1 MTKEESKDRIKLL
14 VEKFSS
20 QIDFYKSLN
29 YNETQTRQDFI
40 NPFFKALGW
49 DIDNRKQQLETYRD
63 VRHEDRIKVNGHS
76 KAPDYSFNIEGKRKF
91 FVEAKKPAI
100 PIRENPEPALQVRNY
115 GWNANL
121 SISVLTDFEEFAIY
135 DCTKKPKKV
144 ENANAKRLKYIYYTD
159 YLNEFDFI
167 YETFSYESVLN
178 KSIEN
183 YAKRKINFKTAEP
196 VDKEFLKS
204 LENWREYLATSI
216 ALRNNNLEEEEIN
229 FAVQQ
234 IIDRIVFLKV
244 CEDRKIETEDTLF
257 KLTKSGNLYQN
268 LYQYF
273 QIADQKYN
281 SGLFDFKKDTITRNL
296 EIDNKV
302 IKNIITELYGKTK
315 ETEAEY
321 GYNFAIIPVEIL
333 GLAYEQFLGKVI
345 RLTAAHHAKIEE
357 KPEVRKAGGV
367 YYTPEYIVEYIVK
380 QTVGKLIEGKT
391 PEEISQLKI
400 LDSSCGSGSFLL
412 GAYQFLLDY
421 HLKYYNLLRIRE
433 CESEN
438 NNEQNSKFKI
448 QNLPLTSDGSLTS
461 KEKKRILLNNIYGVD
476 IDTQAVEVTKLSLL
490 LKALEGETETSIK
503 TSLQIFNE
511 RVLPTIDSNIQC
523 GNSLIGTD
531 FYDTELFLTPK
542 EERKINVFDWHSGF
556 PEIFKNGGFDCVIGN
571 PPYGALFQ
579 KYETTY
585 LLNKYN
591 LQNYQ
596 LDSYFLFIERSFRC
610 LIENGLLG
618 YIIPNTWLLNLTTS
632 KIRDYIFKNVSIETI
647 INYKTK
653 VFEQAVV
660 DTQIVLFKNHKPEIN
675 QKIKIEIVE
684 KNSSVSTHSV
694 NQSDWIIQNG
704 DPINIFDKNEY
715 RILKSKISIH
725 KVLDDLCKITQGTKP
740 FQVGKGVP
748 KQTQEIVNQKPFV
761 SKTKIDESFRPLLRG
776 SLMNK
781 FAILWNENYW
791 IKFGDW
797 LAEPRYSASYDNKE
811 KIIVRQTGDSLIAT
825 LDNEQ
830 FIVRDNLYTI
840 VSKADNYNLRYIL
853 GIINS
858 KLLNWYYQ
866 NILNNEKGEAL
877 AQVKR
882 GHIAQLPIKEID
894 FANKIEINSH
904 NEIVKT
910 VDNLLALYKRLNKS
924 NLETEKQQLIRRIKS
939 SESELNNLV
948 YGLYSIDDG
957 EKLIIEK

>member
-1 MTKEESKDRIKLL
+1 MRITNFKFTMTREEAKDRIKLL
-14 VEKFSS
+14 IDKFSS
-20 QIDFYKSLN
+20 QIDYYKSLN

-63 VRHEDRIKVNGHS
+63 VRHEDRIKVNGHT

-121 SISVLTDFEEFAIY
+121 SISIVTDFEEFAIY
-135 DCTKKPKKV
+135 DCTKKPKNI

-159 YLNEFDFI
+159 YLKEFDFI
-167 YETFSYESVLN
+167 YDTFSYESVLN
-178 KSIEN
+178 NSIET
-183 YAKRKINFKTAEP
+183 YAKSKINFKTAEP
-196 VDKEFLKS
+196 VNKEFLKS
-204 LENWREYLATSI
+204 LENWREYLATTI
-216 ALRNNNLEEEEIN
+216 ALRNNKLEEEEIN

-234 IIDRIVFLKV
+234 TIDRIVFLKV
-244 CEDRKIETEDTLF
+244 CEDRKIEKENNLF

-268 LYQYF
+268 LFQYF

-281 SGLFDFKKDTITRNL
+281 SGLFDFKKDTITNNL

-302 IKNIITELYGKTK
+302 IRNIITELYGKSK
-315 ETEAEY
+315 ETETEY

-380 QTVGKLIEGKT
+380 QTVGKLIERKT
-391 PEEISQLKI
+391 PEEISKIKI
-400 LDSSCGSGSFLL
+400 LDPSCGSGSFLL

-421 HLKYYNLLRIRE
+421 HLKYYDTNR
-433 CESEN
+433 
-438 NNEQNSKFKI
+438 SKLKLKD
-448 QNLPLTSDGSLTS
+448 NPLTADGSLTS
-461 KEKKRILLNNIYGVD
+461 QEKKRILLNNIFGVD

-490 LKALEGETETSIK
+490 LKALEGETETSIQ
-503 TSLQIFNE
+503 TSLKLFNE
-511 RVLPTIDSNIQC
+511 RVLPTIDTNIQC

-531 FYDTELFLTPK
+531 FYNAELFLTPK
-542 EERKINVFDWHSGF
+542 EERKINVFDWHAGF
-556 PEIFKNGGFDCVIGN
+556 PEIFKKGGFDCVIGN

-585 LLNKYN
+585 LLNSYN

-596 LDSYFLFIERSFRC
+596 LDSYFLFIEKSCRC

-647 INYKTK
+647 INYKAK

-660 DTQIVLFKNHKPEIN
+660 DTQIILFKNRKPETT
-675 QKIKIEIVE
+675 QKIRIDIVE
-684 KNSSVSTHSV
+684 KNNSVSTHSA
-694 NQSDWIIQNG
+694 NQNDWIIQNG
-704 DPINIFDKNEY
+704 HPINIFEKNEY
-715 RILKSKISIH
+715 QSLKSKISIH
-725 KVLDDLCKITQGTKP
+725 KLLDDICKITQGTKP

-748 KQTQEIVNQKPFV
+748 KQTREIVTSKPFV
-761 SKTKIDESFRPLLRG
+761 SKTKFDESFRPLLRG

-797 LAEPRYSASYDNKE
+797 LAEPRYSASYDIKE
-811 KIIVRQTGDSLIAT
+811 KIIIRQTGDSLIAT
-825 LDNEQ
+825 LDTEQ

-840 VSKADNYNLRYIL
+840 VSKAENYDLKYIL

-858 KLLNWYYQ
+858 KLMNWYYQ

-904 NEIVKT
+904 NEIVKI
-910 VDNLLALYKRLNKS
+910 VDNLLSLYKRINTS

-939 SESELNNLV
+939 SELELNNSV
-948 YGLYSIDDG
+948 FRLYSIDDV
-957 EKLIIEK
+957 EKQIIER